1 MYLLKFFF
9 EISSTTALILLSLSL
24 SPEVMKALENSG
36 FISARQRLQSP
47 KTLNLEI
54 DPVVADYCE
63 KLIDDNPQMQIILL
77 SQTFMLQTGK
87 FVMSPIK
94 ILEKEMSVMNLERDD
109 TDKAD
114 MEKHFKIIY

>member
-1 MYLLKFFF
+1 MRCRRGNRARSLTLNLL
-9 EISSTTALILLSLSL
+9 
-24 SPEVMKALENSG
+24 PETIKALEDSG
-36 FISARQRLQSP
+36 YITAKQRFQNP
-47 KTLNLEI
+47 KSLNLEM

-63 KLIDDNPQMQIILL
+63 SLIDNNRQMKVILL

-94 ILEKEMSVMNLERDD
+94 VPEKQVSVMNLARDD